1 MIDEPG
7 KRHITKRQAIWG
19 LVVLM
24 IPASCCTLLVW
35 IFLPGWWQLSAY
47 FWYSIPGNSFILLP
61 HEPAVIYAGTL
72 YDPTLVAIV
81 GGLATIPASALD
93 HQLFTRAFRLRS
105 LAQIR
110 ETRLFRITARA
121 FAVHPWF
128 TILVFAF
135 TPIPFYPI
143 RIAAPLYEYPA
154 TKYVLFVLIGRVPRY
169 YLLAWGGEQ
178 AAKYLNWPF

>member
-1 MIDEPG
+1 MIDALSRRELT
-7 KRHITKRQAIWG
+7 RRQAFWC
-19 LVVLM
+19 LLALLL
-24 IPASCCTLLVW
+24 PASVCTLIIW
-35 IFLPGWWQLSAY
+35 AFLPHWWQMSAY

-72 YDPTLVAIV
+72 YNPFLVALV

-93 HQLFTRAFRLRS
+93 HQLFTRAFQFRA
-105 LAQIR
+105 LAQVR

-121 FAVHPWF
+121 FAVQPVL
-128 TILVFAF
+128 TIVFFAF
-135 TPIPFYPI
+135 SPIPFYPI

-154 TKYVLFVLIGRVPRY
+154 TKYVIAVLVGRVPRY

-178 AAKYLNWPF
+178 AARYLQWPF

>member
-1 MIDEPG
+1 MIDALSRREFT
-7 KRHITKRQAIWG
+7 RRQAFWC
-19 LVVLM
+19 LVALLV
-24 IPASCCTLLVW
+24 PASACTLLVW
-35 IFLPGWWQLSAY
+35 VLLPQWWQLSAY

-72 YDPTLVAIV
+72 YSPLLVAVV

-105 LAQIR
+105 LSQVR
-110 ETRLFRITARA
+110 ETRLFRITERA
-121 FAVHPWF
+121 FAVQPWL
-128 TILVFAF
+128 TVVIFAF

-154 TKYVLFVLIGRVPRY
+154 TRYVIFVLIGRVPRY

-178 AAKYLNWPF
+178 AAKYLSWPL